1 MWATPQSV
9 VHMVLSTAGSPGLAD
24 EGCGLG
30 VKVVLGNCRWVSWM
44 GQVRAYRF
52 PK

>member
-24 EGCGLG
+24 EGCGPG
-30 VKVVLGNCRWVSWM
+30 MKVVLGDC
-44 GQVRAYRF
+44 G
-52 PK
+52 